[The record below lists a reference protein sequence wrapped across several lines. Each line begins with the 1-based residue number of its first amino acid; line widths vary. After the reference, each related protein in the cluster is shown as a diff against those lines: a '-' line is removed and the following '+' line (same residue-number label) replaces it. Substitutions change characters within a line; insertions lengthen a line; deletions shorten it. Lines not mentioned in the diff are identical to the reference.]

1 MSPQTNTKRQAAND
15 SLQQEGDRATQS
27 TKVYFCLG
35 SNIRPHQ
42 NISFAIR
49 RVRRKF
55 SNVESSSLYSSKAVG
70 FDGDDFLNI
79 VLCVNTEMSL
89 ADVLNYADTLEQ
101 EAGRVRVRRGRFDSR
116 TLDVDVL
123 MYGDLAG
130 EHEGR
135 IWPNQDLNE
144 NAHVLLPMSEIAGDV
159 AHPSKG
165 LKFGE
170 LWKQFDHQD
179 HQDQLLRRVDLV
191 Y

>member
-1 MSPQTNTKRQAAND
+1 MSPQSNKRPEAAD
-15 SLQQEGDRATQS
+15 DTPQQENDETKLS

-42 NISFAIR
+42 NIRFAIR
-49 RVRRKF
+49 RVRQKF
-55 SNVESSSLYSSKAVG
+55 SDVEASSLYLSKAVG
-70 FDGDDFLNI
+70 FEGDDFLNI
-79 VLCVNTEMSL
+79 VLSVKTEMSL
-89 ADVLNYADTLEQ
+89 ADVLDYAHTLEQ

-135 IWPNQDLNE
+135 IWPNQDLND

-159 AHPSKG
+159 PHPSKG

-170 LWKQFDHQD
+170 LWKEFDHQD
-179 HQDQLLRRVDLV
+179 QPLRRVELV

>member
-1 MSPQTNTKRQAAND
+1 MSPQPTTRREAAND
-15 SLQQEGDRATQS
+15 APQQEIDKAQS

-35 SNIRPHQ
+35 SNISPHQ

-55 SNVESSSLYSSKAVG
+55 LDVELSSLYSSKAVG
-70 FDGDDFLNI
+70 FEGDDFLNI
-79 VLCVNTEMSL
+79 VLCVNTEMTL
-89 ADVLNYADTLEQ
+89 ADVLAYADTLEQ
-101 EAGRVRVRRGRFDSR
+101 EAGRVRLRRGRFDSR

-159 AHPSKG
+159 AHPGKG
-165 LKFGE
+165 MKFGE
-170 LWKQFDHQD
+170 LWKEFD
-179 HQDQLLRRVDLV
+179 HQDQLLRRVDLL